1 MLLFRFRSKAAFR
14 NPVYVGNNRKN
25 LVPEARIELARL
37 AAGDFLT
44 ASAFAAVAWQA
55 TFVVWST
62 PSP

>member
-1 MLLFRFRSKAAFR
+1 MGPNSAFR
-14 NPVYVGNNRKN
+14 NPLYVDNNSQI

-44 ASAFAAVAWQA
+44 TSAFAAVALHA